1 MNLRRLHNQSPY
13 AWPVGWM
20 LYTLMMVA
28 IFLAVTFP
36 YEALH
41 AMFLLRLSERTGM
54 EIHTE
59 EWGVRWPAGIIW
71 AHPSIRVAGLQP
83 IEAEQLQ
90 VNVKLSSLLRGQPVL
105 VWSGHI
111 GGHSGPNGPIKGE
124 LSLASW
130 SWNGSAQILGSVE
143 QLDLSQLEFP
153 LVKRGVLRGRF
164 ERRWTHLSSA
174 GRSLLEEATWHVE
187 LSELALEHL
196 PIGPRSISSLTLS
209 SLSGRLECHSAT
221 CRIESLRGE
230 TQEGMLSGEGELV
243 WHDSLSTSHLAL
255 TLSVIMTEA
264 LKERLHLM
272 SLGPSTPGLPHK
284 ITLSGPLSDLHV
296 SL

>member
-1 MNLRRLHNQSPY
+1 MSLRRLQSQSPY

-153 LVKRGVLRGRF
+153 LVKKGVLRGRRSE
-164 ERRWTHLSSA
+164 ERRV
-174 GRSLLEEATWHVE
+174 GK
-187 LSELALEHL
+187 
-196 PIGPRSISSLTLS
+196 G
-209 SLSGRLECHSAT
+209 
-221 CRIESLRGE
+221 
-230 TQEGMLSGEGELV
+230 
-243 WHDSLSTSHLAL
+243 
-255 TLSVIMTEA
+255 
-264 LKERLHLM
+264 
-272 SLGPSTPGLPHK
+272 
-284 ITLSGPLSDLHV
+284 
-296 SL
+296 